1 MKVVVKNTKIKIVH
15 LIHLYPLL
23 NLEASDFLE
32 ILVLIE
38 ITIHI
43 LKRVTLNLTDCDNF
57 HIM

>member
-43 LKRVTLNLTDCDNF
+43 LKSVTFKPHGL
-57 HIM
+57 